1 MTKKNEVLNKQ
12 DEELRVA
19 CEIPNGMS
27 FGLDTVTSKDIKIPL
42 IYVAQAMSK
51 VCADGIANQGDIV
64 ENMEN
69 KVLGGKKG
77 PAKVVPFYFQKS
89 YQVQKEVNGKK
100 EFHGIEAYDGD
111 RPYEEVKDGT
121 RFFNYPCFNFFV
133 LVVGDETKSKYMLS
147 FRGSRNINSAGRPML
162 TQLMNSVQRGVPP
175 YACAYDI
182 GVKQVEN
189 EKGKWFVFT
198 ANADRSVKIPTDV
211 MSSAAMEAKNL
222 QTMLSQGAQIQTGEE
237 VIEEEAPF

>member
-1 MTKKNEVLNKQ
+1 MTKKNEVATKVETEVTVTMPEGL
-12 DEELRVA
+12 
-19 CEIPNGMS
+19 S
-27 FGLDTVTSKDIKIPL
+27 FGLENVTSKDIKIPL

-51 VCADGIANQGDIV
+51 VCADGLANQGDIV

-77 PAKVVPFYFQKS
+77 PAKVIPFYFQKS
-89 YQVQKEVNGKK
+89 FQVQKLVDGKK
-100 EFHGIEAYDGD
+100 EFHAIEAYDKD
-111 RPYEEVKDGT
+111 RPYEEEKDGVHY
-121 RFFNYPCFNFFV
+121 FNYPCFNFFV

-162 TQLMNSVQRGVPP
+162 TQLMSSVQRGIPP
-175 YACAYDI
+175 YAQAYDI

-198 ANADRSVKIPTDV
+198 ANVDRDVKISSDV
-211 MSSAAMEAKNL
+211 MNTAALEAKNL
-222 QTMLSQGAQIQTGEE
+222 QSMLSQGASISTGE
-237 VIEEEAPF
+237 VSVDEEAPF

>member
-1 MTKKNEVLNKQ
+1 MSKKELATKTNNDIEIS
-12 DEELRVA
+12 A
-19 CEIPNGMS
+19 EIPNGMS
-27 FGLDTVTSKDIKIPL
+27 FGLETVTSKDIKIPL

-51 VCADGIANQGDIV
+51 VCADGLANQGDIV

-77 PAKVVPFYFQKS
+77 PAKVIPFYFQKS
-89 YQVQKEVNGKK
+89 FQVQKLVDGKK
-100 EFHGIEAYDGD
+100 EFHAIEAYDKD
-111 RPYEEVKDGT
+111 RPYEEEKDGIHY
-121 RFFNYPCFNFFV
+121 FNYPCFNFFV

-175 YACAYDI
+175 YANAYDI

-198 ANADRSVKIPTDV
+198 ANVDRDVKVPADI
-211 MSSAAMEAKNL
+211 MSTAALEAKNL
-222 QTMLSQGAQIQTGEE
+222 QGMLSQGASIQTGEGPL
-237 VIEEEAPF
+237 EEDAPF

>member
-1 MTKKNEVLNKQ
+1 MSKKNELKTIS
-12 DEELRVA
+12 DEQLQVA
-19 CEIPNGMS
+19 CEIPNGLS
-27 FGLDTVTSKDIKIPL
+27 FGLETVTSKDIKIPL

-51 VCADGIANQGDIV
+51 VCADGLAVQGDIV

-77 PAKVVPFYFQKS
+77 PAKVVPFFFQKS
-89 YQVQKEVNGKK
+89 YQVQKLVNGKK
-100 EFHGIEAYDGD
+100 EFHAIQPYDTE
-111 RPYEEVKDGT
+111 RQYEEEKEGVT
-121 RFFNYPCFNFFV
+121 YFNYPCFNFFV
-133 LVVGDETKSKYMLS
+133 LVLGDETKNKYMLS

-162 TQLMNSVQRGVPP
+162 TQLMNSVQRGIPP

-198 ANADRSVKIPTDV
+198 ANADRDTKIPTDV

-237 VIEEEAPF
+237 SIEEEAPF

>member
-1 MTKKNEVLNKQ
+1 MSKKEVAKVEAQLPN
-12 DEELRVA
+12 VT
-19 CEIPNGMS
+19 IPEGLS
-27 FGLDTVTSKDIKIPL
+27 FGLENVSSKDIKIPL

-51 VCADGIANQGDIV
+51 VCADGLAIQGDIV

-69 KVLGGKKG
+69 KVLGGKKE

-89 YQVQKEVNGKK
+89 YQVQKLVNGKK
-100 EFHGIEAYDGD
+100 EFHAIEPNTGE
-111 RPYEEVKDGT
+111 RPYEEIRDGIT
-121 RFFNYPCFNFFV
+121 YFNYPCFNFFV

-162 TQLMNSVQRGVPP
+162 TQLMNGVQRGIPP
-175 YACAYDI
+175 YAVAYDI

-198 ANADRSVKIPTDV
+198 ANPDRETKLDSDIINQ
-211 MSSAAMEAKNL
+211 AAFEAKNL
-222 QTMLSQGAQIQTGEE
+222 QGMLSKGAVVNTGETLE
-237 VIEEEAPF
+237 DTIEEQF

>member
-1 MTKKNEVLNKQ
+1 MKKNEVTTK
-12 DEELRVA
+12 ETTAVA
-19 CEIPNGMS
+19 TTIPEGLS
-27 FGLDTVTSKDIKIPL
+27 FGLESVTSKDIKIPL
-42 IYVAQAMSK
+42 IYIAQAMSK
-51 VCADGIANQGDIV
+51 VCADGVATQGDIV

-77 PAKVVPFYFQKS
+77 PAKVIPFFFQKS

-100 EFHGIEAYDGD
+100 EFHAIEAYDAE
-111 RPYEEVKDGT
+111 RPYEEVKEGT
-121 RFFNYPCFNFFV
+121 KFFNYPCFNFFV

-162 TQLMNSVQRGVPP
+162 TQLMNSVQRGIPP

-189 EKGKWFVFT
+189 DKGKWFVFT
-198 ANADRSVKIPTDV
+198 ANADRDVKVPTDV
-211 MSSAAMEAKNL
+211 MNSAAVEAKNL
-222 QTMLSQGAQIQTGEE
+222 QTMLSQGARIQTGEE
-237 VIEEEAPF
+237 IIEEEAPF

>member
-1 MTKKNEVLNKQ
+1 MSKKNELKTIS
-12 DEELRVA
+12 DEQLQVA
-19 CEIPNGMS
+19 CEIPNGLS
-27 FGLDTVTSKDIKIPL
+27 FGLETVTSKDIKIPL

-51 VCADGIANQGDIV
+51 VCADGLAVQGDIV

-77 PAKVVPFYFQKS
+77 PAKVVPFFFQKS
-89 YQVQKEVNGKK
+89 YQVQKLVNGKK
-100 EFHGIEAYDGD
+100 EFHAIQPYDNE
-111 RPYEEVKDGT
+111 RPYEEEKEGVT
-121 RFFNYPCFNFFV
+121 YFNYPCFNFFV
-133 LVVGDETKSKYMLS
+133 LVLGDETKNKYMLS

-162 TQLMNSVQRGVPP
+162 TQLMNSVQRGIPP

-198 ANADRSVKIPTDV
+198 ANADRDTKIPTDV

-237 VIEEEAPF
+237 SIEEEAPF

>member
-1 MTKKNEVLNKQ
+1 MSKNELTTKH
-12 DEELRVA
+12 DAELQLA
-19 CEIPNGMS
+19 AEIPNGLS
-27 FGLDTVTSKDIKIPL
+27 FGLETVTSKDIKIPL

-51 VCADGIANQGDIV
+51 VCADGLAAQGDIV

-77 PAKVVPFYFQKS
+77 PAKVIPFYFQKS
-89 YQVQKEVNGKK
+89 YQVQKLVNGKK
-100 EFHGIEAYDGD
+100 EFHGIEPYTAE
-111 RPYEEVKDGT
+111 RSYEEIKDGVT
-121 RFFNYPCFNFFV
+121 YYNYPCFNFFV
-133 LVVGDETKSKYMLS
+133 LIHGDETKSKYMLS

-189 EKGKWFVFT
+189 DKGKWFVFT
-198 ANADRSVKIPTDV
+198 ANADRDVKVPTDV
-211 MSSAAMEAKNL
+211 MNTAAMEAKNL
-222 QTMLSQGAQIQTGEE
+222 QSMLSQGATIQTGEE
-237 VIEEEAPF
+237 ASVDEEALF